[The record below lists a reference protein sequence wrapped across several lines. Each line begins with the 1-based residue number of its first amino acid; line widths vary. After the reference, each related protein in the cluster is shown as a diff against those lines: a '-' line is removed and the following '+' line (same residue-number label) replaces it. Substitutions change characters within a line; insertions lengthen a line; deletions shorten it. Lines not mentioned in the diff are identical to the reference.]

1 MLYQNKKAETLIS
14 AYPFCTLGGNRTPT
28 PEGTGF

>member
-1 MLYQNKKAETLIS
+1 MLYQNKKAEKYIS
-14 AYPFCTLGGNRTPT
+14 AYPFCTLGGNRTLT